1 MGPDRGDGAPGI
13 RSGVLSRPA
22 RESTQPDP
30 DGLLPDELAALP
42 GPLVASPH
50 CVGLDATV
58 YDPDLDPDGT
68 AGALLTDIVVRTFA
82 EPAPP
87 H

>member
-1 MGPDRGDGAPGI
+1 M
-13 RSGVLSRPA
+13 
-22 RESTQPDP
+22 
-30 DGLLPDELAALP
+30 
-42 GPLVASPH
+42 VASPH